1 MGIPAFP
8 SLLLRIQNISVLQF
22 KNYIQNRFEFS
33 ERIVGICGNNGV
45 GKTNLLDAIYYLCFT
60 KSYFSRTDGQNTHF
74 GANGFRLEGNF
85 LREGRTENVVSILRE
100 TGKKEFLLDGD
111 AYTRFSAHIGHFP
124 CVMIAPDDTE
134 MITDGSEIRRR
145 FLDSTIS
152 QLDPEYLQQLIEYNK
167 VLQQR
172 NALLKRAAESNY
184 LDGGLLDIL
193 DQQLVAPGELIF
205 DRRTAFMI
213 DFVSKVER
221 YYQEIAGK
229 DEAVSLE
236 YESQLSTTSF
246 PELLIQSRS
255 KDLMLTRTQAG
266 IHKDDLL
273 FGLAGENFKNFASQ
287 GQRKSLLFALKLA
300 EFDALKEQKKFSPL
314 LLLDDVFEKL
324 DDGRMHNL
332 LHRVTSENDGQLFI
346 TDTHRE
352 RLEESLKSFG
362 LPFQIVELG
371 TG

>member
-1 MGIPAFP
+1 M
-8 SLLLRIQNISVLQF
+8 
-22 KNYIQNRFEFS
+22 
-33 ERIVGICGNNGV
+33 

-60 KSYFSRTDGQNTHF
+60 KSYFSRTDNQNTHF

-85 LREGRTENVVSILRE
+85 TRQGQSENVISILRE

-111 AYTRFSAHIGHFP
+111 PYTRFSAHIGHFP

-172 NALLKRAAESNY
+172 NALLKRAADSNY
-184 LDGGLLDIL
+184 LDSSLLDIL

-213 DFVSKVER
+213 DFVARVEK
-221 YYQEIAGK
+221 YYTEIAGK

-236 YESQLSTTSF
+236 YESQLSTERF
-246 PELLIQSRS
+246 AKLLVQSRS
-255 KDLMLTRTQAG
+255 KDLVLTRTQSG

-300 EFDALKEQKKFSPL
+300 EFDALKEEKKFSPF

-371 TG
+371 DGY